1 MGYLIEIVNSLLEVF
16 IVLFFFNQVL
26 SKKDQSIKIKV
37 LVIGAVTVI
46 HVIRS
51 FIPFN
56 TYTNFAITFILWGV
70 LLILLYDSS
79 IHKKLIV
86 LLVYF
91 VVVIMCDILCRVITD
106 NILGLPYDAIS
117 LVGLQRYI
125 FMIIYVLLYFTI
137 LSLIAL
143 VIKHKKN
150 TLSTKYWI
158 MMMLFPLF
166 SLFIIICLDKLLI
179 LAQIDNI
186 NYILLLM
193 IIIIG
198 LLYFNIVVF
207 DFIDT
212 YSAKLQL
219 QASEKLI
226 EAQTQNYKLLEINE
240 KELRVLQH
248 NINNHLEIIQN
259 MIANKSIEEST
270 TLFKSI
276 QKLSAESLNTVYT
289 SDIALDSILNIEA
302 KKAAEKDIKYTVKA
316 HQITEPLNIDSV
328 DKSNIL
334 CNAIDNAIEAA
345 EKTNEKFVIVNIAS
359 DKQYI
364 KITVE
369 NSSLPVKI
377 QNNSIVTSKRDNKL
391 HGIGISSIKDTIK
404 KYDGIMNLSYSNGI
418 FRCILLINNTKSM

>member
-26 SKKDQSIKIKV
+26 SKKEQSLKIKV

-56 TYTNFAITFILWGV
+56 IYLNFAITMILWGILV
-70 LLILLYDSS
+70 AFLYSNSKPMKVIALLTYFVIVIISD
-79 IHKKLIV
+79 IV
-86 LLVYF
+86 LRIILYNIVKLPYTSSA
-91 VVVIMCDILCRVITD
+91 IIGTPRYIGMIINCILCF
-106 NILGLPYDAIS
+106 S
-117 LVGLQRYI
+117 
-125 FMIIYVLLYFTI
+125 I

-143 VIKHKKN
+143 CIKRKRS
-150 TLSTKYWI
+150 TLTTKYWV
-158 MMMLFPLF
+158 MMMLFPIF
-166 SLFIIICLDKLLI
+166 SLFIIIGIDKLLL
-179 LAQIDNI
+179 LAHTDSI
-186 NYILLLM
+186 NYIFFVM

-198 LLYFNIVVF
+198 LLYFNTVVF
-207 DFIDT
+207 EFIDT

-219 QASEKLI
+219 QASENLI
-226 EAQTQNYKLLEINE
+226 EAQAQNYKLLEINE
-240 KELRVLQH
+240 KELRVMQH

-259 MIANKSIEEST
+259 MIANKSLEEST
-270 TLFKSI
+270 SLFSSI
-276 QKLSAESLNTVYT
+276 QKLSATPLNTVYT
-289 SDIALDSILNIEA
+289 SDIALDSILNVEA
-302 KKAAEKDIKYTVKA
+302 KKAAEKNIKYTVKA

-334 CNAIDNAIEAA
+334 CNTIDNAIEAA
-345 EKTNEKFVIVNIAS
+345 EKTNEKFVTVNIAS

-364 KITVE
+364 KIVVE

-377 QNNSIVTSKRDNKL
+377 HNNSIVTSKRDNKL
-391 HGIGISSIKDTIK
+391 HGIGISSMKDAIK